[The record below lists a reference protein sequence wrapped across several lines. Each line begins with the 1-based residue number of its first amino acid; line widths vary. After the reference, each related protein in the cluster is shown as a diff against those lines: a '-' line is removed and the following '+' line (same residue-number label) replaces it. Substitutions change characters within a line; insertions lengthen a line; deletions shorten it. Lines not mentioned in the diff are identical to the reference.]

1 MDMHVVDLSIIY
13 DSNSLFPCKKVWIF
27 IKKKVWIFFS
37 SVKYKVLGPV
47 KLVHVKSDFPGLA
60 AEQWSKPLLIS
71 LLMYLSVYC
80 SFSVADFGIYIKLSQ
95 IMELFLWH
103 GSQETPEPSAA
114 RKSCN
119 YFALQHQSVTTD
131 GLYISLASYLF
142 VNLAQ
147 NMMVGVEIRGVTW
160 S

>member
-1 MDMHVVDLSIIY
+1 MHVVDLSIIY
-13 DSNSLFPCKKVWIF
+13 DSNSLFPYKKSLDF
-27 IKKKVWIFFS
+27 HKKKSLDFFFS

-95 IMELFLWH
+95 IMELFL
-103 GSQETPEPSAA
+103 
-114 RKSCN
+114 
-119 YFALQHQSVTTD
+119 
-131 GLYISLASYLF
+131 
-142 VNLAQ
+142 
-147 NMMVGVEIRGVTW
+147 
-160 S
+160 